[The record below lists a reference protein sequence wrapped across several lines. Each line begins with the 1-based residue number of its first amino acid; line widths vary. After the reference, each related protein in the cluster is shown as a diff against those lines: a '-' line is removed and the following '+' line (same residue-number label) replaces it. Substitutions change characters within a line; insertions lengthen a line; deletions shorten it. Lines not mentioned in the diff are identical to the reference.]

1 MNHERRHI
9 DLRYILAKI
18 FMPRWNAGEA
28 RVRRSNR
35 SRVPTRLNGLLANA
49 FSQVNIRVVEVLE
62 ELGEERVTIGAHRF
76 LDSFEHRTVN
86 ALRIVCR
93 LEQIR
98 RNAADDHRLADMLR
112 SVLSDIAGYFSAAHR
127 EADKNCVLELEVR
140 DQVMQIFGERVV
152 VVSGCGLTRF
162 AESAPVIGDHAIS
175 SVEQDW
181 YLFFPR

>member
-18 FMPRWNAGEA
+18 FMPRRYACET

-76 LDSFEHRTVN
+76 LDSFKHRTVN

-93 LEQIR
+93 LEQVR
-98 RNAADDHRLADMLR
+98 RNAANDYRLADLLR
-112 SVLSDIAGYFSAAHR
+112 SVLSDVASHFASAHR
-127 EADKNCVLELEVR
+127 EANKNRVLQLQLR
-140 DQVMQIFGERVV
+140 DQVMQVFGERVV

-162 AESAPVIGDHAIS
+162 AESAPVIRDHAVS
-175 SVEQDW
+175 SV
-181 YLFFPR
+181 